1 MSEEASSL
9 STRYDPAPVES
20 KWYRWWEEKGFFGA
34 DSETDG
40 ASYCIVIPPPN
51 VTGALHMGHA
61 LNNTI
66 QDILIRWRRM
76 TGVSTLWMPGTDHA
90 GIATQNVVEKD
101 LANEGLRR
109 QDLGREKFLERV
121 WKWKEEY
128 GSRILNQLRKIGCSC
143 DWPRLRFTMDEGLS
157 RAVRE
162 AFVTLHERGLIYRG
176 KYLINWCPRCRTA
189 LSDDEV
195 EHEEH
200 QGHLWFLKYPFKN
213 EPRLYVVVATTRPE
227 TMLGDTA
234 VAVNPKDER
243 YKEFIG
249 QTLLLPVVNR
259 EIPIIADEAV
269 DPEFGTGAVKVT
281 PAHDPTDFEMGR
293 RHNLP
298 QINVMT
304 EDAFM
309 NENAG
314 PDYEG
319 MDRLECR
326 ESLLEELRQ
335 KKLVDAEQA
344 YTHSVG
350 HCYRCHTVIEPYL
363 SDQWFVKMRPLAD
376 AALKVSAE
384 EKVKFHP
391 ARWKRVYESWLE
403 NVRDWCISRQIWW
416 GHRIPAWH
424 CEDCGKITVKRED
437 PTACAECGS
446 KAIRQDEDVLDT
458 WFSSS
463 LWPFSTLG
471 WPDETPLLRS
481 YYPTSVLVTD
491 RGIIYFWVA
500 RMVMM
505 GLQMRGKEPF
515 SDVYIHGTILDEL
528 GRKMSKSLGN
538 GIDPLEIVE
547 KYGADAMRFC
557 LIMLTVEGQDVKL
570 STDRFE
576 MGRNFANKLWN
587 ASRFAMLNLENGKGG
602 EGDLAL
608 EDRWILSRLQYTV
621 QTVTSALERFQFNE
635 AIRALYDFTWGEF
648 CDWYLE
654 LIKPRLGEPVS
665 PVRTVLAH
673 VLDCILRMLHPFMP
687 FATEEIWQLLKARI
701 AKGDLE
707 WKGVEFAESL
717 VVAKWPADEAELRDE
732 EIEGVMRLLQ
742 DMIRAVRNIR
752 SKLGVQE
759 RKPVKAVVSVADQK
773 LADLLRQHERVFCQL
788 AYVEEATF
796 GVQLPQPPKSA
807 TDVIGE
813 VQVFVPL
820 AGLLDINAE
829 RERLLKRIENVEGRL
844 NGLLAKLEN
853 RNFVERAPAEVVARE
868 RERQGELEKE
878 LAMLRQSLL
887 ELD

>member
-1 MSEEASSL
+1 MTEEASSL

-20 KWYRWWEEKGFFGA
+20 KWYRRWEETGVFSAKAEG
-34 DSETDG
+34 DG
-40 ASYCIVIPPPN
+40 PAYCIVIPPPN

-61 LNNTI
+61 LNNTL

-76 TGVSTLWMPGTDHA
+76 AGDNALWMPGTDHA
-90 GIATQNVVEKD
+90 GIATQNVVEKA
-101 LANEGLRR
+101 LASEGLERH
-109 QDLGREKFLERV
+109 DLGREKFVERV
-121 WKWKEEY
+121 WNWKEEY
-128 GSRILNQLRKIGCSC
+128 GSRIINQLKTIGCSC

-162 AFVTLHERGLIYRG
+162 AFVTLYERGLIYRG

-200 QGHLWFLKYPFKN
+200 QGRLWHLNYPFKD
-213 EPRLYVVVATTRPE
+213 EPRLHITVATTRPE

-234 VAVNPKDER
+234 VAVNPKDPR

-249 QTLLLPVVNR
+249 QMLMLPVVNR
-259 EIPIIADEAV
+259 PIPIIADDAV

-293 RHNLP
+293 RHHLP
-298 QINVMT
+298 RINVMT
-304 EDAFM
+304 EDAKM

-314 PDYEG
+314 PEYAG
-319 MDRLECR
+319 MDRFECR
-326 ESLLEELRQ
+326 ESLLEHLRQ
-335 KKLVDAEQA
+335 EKLVEAEEA

-384 EKVKFHP
+384 EKVRFHP

-424 CEDCGKITVKRED
+424 CGDCGKITVGRED
-437 PTACAECGS
+437 PVACAECGS

-458 WFSSS
+458 WFSSG

-471 WPDETPLLRS
+471 WPEETPLLRTF
-481 YYPTSVLVTD
+481 YPTSVLVTD

-505 GLQMRGKEPF
+505 GLQMMGEPPF
-515 SDVYIHGTILDEL
+515 QDVYIHGTILDEQ

-547 KYGADAMRFC
+547 QYGADAMRFS

-570 STDRFE
+570 STERFE

-587 ASRFAMLNLENGKGG
+587 ASRFALINLESGQGG

-608 EDRWILSRLQYTV
+608 EDRWILSRLQRTV
-621 QTVTSALERFQFNE
+621 ETVTGALERFQFNE

-654 LIKPRLGEPVS
+654 LIKPRLSEEGG
-665 PVRTVLAH
+665 PVRKVLAH
-673 VLDCILRMLHPFMP
+673 ALDSLLRMLHPFMP
-687 FATEEIWQLLKARI
+687 FATEEIWQLVKAR
-701 AKGDLE
+701 AARGDLD
-707 WKGVEFAESL
+707 WKGVEFADSL
-717 VVAKWPADEAELRDE
+717 VTARWPALEPELRDE
-732 EIEGVMRLLQ
+732 AAERVMRLLQ
-742 DMIRAVRNIR
+742 DMIRGVRNIR

-759 RKPVKAVVSVADQK
+759 RKPVKAVVSVGDEAQAE
-773 LADLLRQHERVFCQL
+773 LLLRHERIFRHL
-788 AYVEEATF
+788 AYVEEVTF
-796 GVQLPQPPKSA
+796 GVKLAQPPKSA
-807 TDVIGE
+807 TDVIGD

-820 AGLLDINAE
+820 AGLLDIDAE
-829 RERLLKRIENVEGRL
+829 RERLLKRIDNVEGRL
-844 NGLLAKLEN
+844 KGLLAKLDN
-853 RNFVERAPAEVVARE
+853 KNFIERAPAEVVARE
-868 RERQGELEKE
+868 RERQGELESE
-878 LAMLRQSLL
+878 IAMLRRSLV